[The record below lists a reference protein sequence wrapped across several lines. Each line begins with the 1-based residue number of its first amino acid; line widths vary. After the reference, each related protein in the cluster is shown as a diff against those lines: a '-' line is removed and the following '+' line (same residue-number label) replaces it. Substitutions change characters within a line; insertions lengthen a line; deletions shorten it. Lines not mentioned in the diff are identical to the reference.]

1 MKPIEKNIDELIKQ
15 ILKIPGDKI
24 LFLMSVNSVQQT
36 MTIDVNE
43 NGEFGHGIGHKELFI
58 AKLANAMAKA
68 NINIVDV
75 NQKIMENYFVMT
87 MAVDI
92 ARAKISIPQIH
103 RHLDKI
109 ADQMK
114 LKVTFQ
120 DETIFKMM
128 HRV

>member
-1 MKPIEKNIDELIKQ
+1 MAARKQ
-15 ILKIPGDKI
+15 SQICIITVTGKDR
-24 LFLMSVNSVQQT
+24 V
-36 MTIDVNE
+36 
-43 NGEFGHGIGHKELFI
+43 GII

-75 NQKIMENYFVMT
+75 NQKIMENCFVMT

-92 ARAKISIPQIH
+92 AKAAISIPQIH
-103 RHLDKI
+103 RRLDKI

-114 LKVTFQ
+114 LKITFQ

>member
-1 MKPIEKNIDELIKQ
+1 MAARKQ
-15 ILKIPGDKI
+15 SQICIITVTGKDR
-24 LFLMSVNSVQQT
+24 V
-36 MTIDVNE
+36 
-43 NGEFGHGIGHKELFI
+43 GII

-75 NQKIMENYFVMT
+75 NQKIMENCFVMT

-92 ARAKISIPQIH
+92 AKATISIPQIH
-103 RHLDKI
+103 RRLDKI

-114 LKVTFQ
+114 LKITFQ